1 MSPDGSSPAAL
12 PEEALYLYC
21 LTPQTP
27 PAIDH
32 GGLQDT
38 GVASLRLGASL
49 YAVVDRVPTEAWAGP
64 AAQDHMASLDWV
76 GPRAVLHEEVIE
88 AVRDA
93 GPVYPAHFGT
103 LYAHAD
109 RLRAAVAAHRD
120 ALDRFFAR
128 VEGTDEWAVKMLL
141 DRDAAAAHRAD
152 ASATDASATDAS
164 ATAASGT
171 EYLQRRKDAQ
181 EARASVDAWVQG
193 RAEALEA
200 DLRARAEAVRTQ
212 DPQQSVQA
220 PADAPVV
227 RSWAVLA
234 THDAQAALQACVQA
248 ANETHA
254 DAGLHVRLTGPWPPY
269 SFRPRIEDDS
279 PAARSA

>member
-1 MSPDGSSPAAL
+1 MSPDGSSPAPL

-38 GVASLRLGASL
+38 GVASLRVGASL

-93 GPVYPAHFGT
+93 VPVYPAHFGT
-103 LYAHAD
+103 LYAHPD

-181 EARASVDAWVQG
+181 EARASVDAWVQDL
-193 RAEALEA
+193 ADALEA
-200 DLRARAEAVRTQ
+200 DLRARAETVRTQ
-212 DPQQSVQA
+212 DPQQAVQA

-234 THDAQAALQACVQA
+234 THEAHAALRARVRA
-248 ANETHA
+248 ANEAHA

-279 PAARSA
+279 PAARSV

>member
-32 GGLQDT
+32 GGFQDT
-38 GVASLRLGASL
+38 GVASLRVGASL

-152 ASATDASATDAS
+152 ASATDASAT
-164 ATAASGT
+164 AASGT

-234 THDAQAALQACVQA
+234 THDAQAALQARVQA

-254 DAGLHVRLTGPWPPY
+254 EAGLHVRLTGPWPPY

>member
-1 MSPDGSSPAAL
+1 MSTDGPSAAAL

-32 GGLQDT
+32 GGLRDT
-38 GVASLRLGASL
+38 GVASVRAGASL
-49 YAVVDRVPTEAWAGP
+49 YAVVDRVPTKAWAGP
-64 AAQDHMASLDWV
+64 AAQEHMASLDWV

-88 AVRDA
+88 AVRDVV
-93 GPVYPAHFGT
+93 PVYPAHFGT
-103 LYAHAD
+103 LYAGPD

-128 VEGTDEWAVKMLL
+128 VAGTDEWAVKMLL

-152 ASATDASATDAS
+152 ASATDA

-181 EARASVDAWVQG
+181 EARASVDAWVQDL
-193 RAEALEA
+193 ADALEA
-200 DLRARAEAVRTQ
+200 DLRARAETVRTQ
-212 DPQQSVQA
+212 DPQQAVQA

-234 THDAQAALQACVQA
+234 THEAHAALRARVRA
-248 ANETHA
+248 ANEAHA

-279 PAARSA
+279 PAARSV

>member
-1 MSPDGSSPAAL
+1 MSTDGSSSAAL

-32 GGLQDT
+32 GGLRDT
-38 GVASLRLGASL
+38 GVASVRAGASL
-49 YAVVDRVPTEAWAGP
+49 YAVVDRVPTKAWAGP
-64 AAQDHMASLDWV
+64 AAQEHMASLDWV

-88 AVRDA
+88 AVRDVV
-93 GPVYPAHFGT
+93 PVYPAHFGT
-103 LYAHAD
+103 LYAGPD

-128 VEGTDEWAVKMLL
+128 VAGTDEWAVKMLL

-152 ASATDASATDAS
+152 ASATDA

-181 EARASVDAWVQG
+181 EARASVDAWVDD

-200 DLRARAEAVRTQ
+200 DLRAQAETVRPQ

-220 PADAPVV
+220 SADAPVV

-234 THDAQAALQACVQA
+234 PHEAQAALQARVQA
-248 ANETHA
+248 ANDAHA
-254 DAGLHVRLTGPWPPY
+254 EAGLHVRLTGPWPPY
-269 SFRPRIEDDS
+269 SFRPRIEDDA
-279 PAARSA
+279 PAARSR